1 MKHDLINTGSIK
13 SSDSSKEVT
22 FVRRAGNLLAVGA
35 LALCAVGAVG
45 VYASSGGKEISYDAG
60 KVSVL
65 TSSSSLSDESSE
77 SDTVSQVEVTW
88 KEAGIDV
95 RQMDCIVGRGGLLR
109 PLVSGVYEVNE
120 LMIKDLMEGYNG
132 EHASNLGG
140 LIANDIAKEIGVKA
154 YIADPVVV
162 EEMDEVARYS
172 GHPLFP
178 RISIFHALNQKI
190 IARQLAKELGRKYE
204 DMNIIAIHLGGGIS
218 VSAHKKGRVV
228 DTNNALNGDGPFTPE
243 RAGSL
248 PAGFLVDACF
258 SGKYTKKEIGQML
271 KGKGGF
277 VAYLGTNDALE
288 VENAVKAGN
297 KEWEKVY
304 KAMAYQVAKEV
315 GGLAASAF
323 SMDVDAIFLT
333 GGMAYDKGFC
343 ALVKSH
349 VEKIAPVYVYPG
361 EDEMKALALNGLMVL
376 NGETEVKV
384 YE

>member
-1 MKHDLINTGSIK
+1 MYKLLIINPGSTSTKVAVFQDKEQVFKKNIKHSV
-13 SSDSSKEVT
+13 E
-22 FVRRAGNLLAVGA
+22 
-35 LALCAVGAVG
+35 
-45 VYASSGGKEISYDAG
+45 EIAKFDRIADQFSYRKD
-60 KVSVL
+60 VI
-65 TSSSSLSDESSE
+65 LSELKNE
-77 SDTVSQVEVTW
+77 
-88 KEAGIDV
+88 GIDLNGLSAV
-95 RQMDCIVGRGGLLR
+95 VGRGGLLH
-109 PLVSGVYEVNE
+109 PLTSGVYEVNE
-120 LMIKDLMEGYNG
+120 AMIADLTAASYG
-132 EHASNLGG
+132 EHACNLGG
-140 LIANDIAKEIGVKA
+140 LIANDIAKEYGVKA

-162 EEMDEVARYS
+162 DEMEDVARYS

-190 IARQLAKELGRKYE
+190 IARQLAKDLGRKYE

-248 PAGFLVDACF
+248 PAGFLVEACF

-304 KAMAYQVAKEV
+304 QAMAYQVAKEV

-343 ALVKSH
+343 GLVKSH

-384 YE
+384 YKA

>member
-1 MKHDLINTGSIK
+1 MYKILTINPGSTSTKIAVFEGEEQIFKKNLKHSAEEVAKFDRIADQKPFRTEAIK
-13 SSDSSKEVT
+13 REL
-22 FVRRAGNLLAVGA
+22 N
-35 LALCAVGAVG
+35 
-45 VYASSGGKEISYDAG
+45 
-60 KVSVL
+60 
-65 TSSSSLSDESSE
+65 
-77 SDTVSQVEVTW
+77 
-88 KEAGIDV
+88 EAGIDMNEMACV
-95 RQMDCIVGRGGLLR
+95 VGRGGLLR

-120 LMIKDLMEGYNG
+120 LMIKDLMDGYNG

-162 EEMDEVARYS
+162 DEMDDVARYS

-190 IARQLAKELGRKYE
+190 IARQLAKDLGKKYE
-204 DMNIIAIHLGGGIS
+204 DMNLIGVHLGGGIS

-243 RAGSL
+243 RSGAL

-258 SGKYTKKEIGQML
+258 SGKYTKKEVGQML
-271 KGKGGF
+271 KGKGGL

-304 KAMAYQVAKEV
+304 RAMAYQIAKEI

-323 SMDVDAIFLT
+323 SMDVDGIYIT
-333 GGMAYDKGFC
+333 GGMAYDKTFC
-343 ALVKSH
+343 GIIKDH
-349 VEKIAPVYVYPG
+349 VGKIAPVYVYPG

-376 NGETEVKV
+376 NGEAEVKV
-384 YE
+384 YQ

>member
-1 MKHDLINTGSIK
+1 
-13 SSDSSKEVT
+13 
-22 FVRRAGNLLAVGA
+22 
-35 LALCAVGAVG
+35 
-45 VYASSGGKEISYDAG
+45 
-60 KVSVL
+60 
-65 TSSSSLSDESSE
+65 
-77 SDTVSQVEVTW
+77 
-88 KEAGIDV
+88 
-95 RQMDCIVGRGGLLR
+95 
-109 PLVSGVYEVNE
+109 
-120 LMIKDLMEGYNG
+120 
-132 EHASNLGG
+132 
-140 LIANDIAKEIGVKA
+140 
-154 YIADPVVV
+154 
-162 EEMDEVARYS
+162 MDEVARYS

-190 IARQLAKELGRKYE
+190 IARQLAKDLGRKYE

-218 VSAHKKGRVV
+218 VSAHKHGRVV

-243 RAGSL
+243 RAGAL
-248 PAGFLVDACF
+248 PAGFLVKACF
-258 SGKYTKKEIGQML
+258 SGKYTEKEIGQML

-343 ALVKSH
+343 NLVESH

-376 NGETEVKV
+376 NHETDVKV
-384 YE
+384 YQ

>member
-1 MKHDLINTGSIK
+1 
-13 SSDSSKEVT
+13 
-22 FVRRAGNLLAVGA
+22 
-35 LALCAVGAVG
+35 
-45 VYASSGGKEISYDAG
+45 
-60 KVSVL
+60 
-65 TSSSSLSDESSE
+65 
-77 SDTVSQVEVTW
+77 
-88 KEAGIDV
+88 
-95 RQMDCIVGRGGLLR
+95 
-109 PLVSGVYEVNE
+109 
-120 LMIKDLMEGYNG
+120 
-132 EHASNLGG
+132 
-140 LIANDIAKEIGVKA
+140 
-154 YIADPVVV
+154 
-162 EEMDEVARYS
+162 
-172 GHPLFP
+172 
-178 RISIFHALNQKI
+178 
-190 IARQLAKELGRKYE
+190 
-204 DMNIIAIHLGGGIS
+204 MNIIAIHLGGGIS

-384 YE
+384 YK